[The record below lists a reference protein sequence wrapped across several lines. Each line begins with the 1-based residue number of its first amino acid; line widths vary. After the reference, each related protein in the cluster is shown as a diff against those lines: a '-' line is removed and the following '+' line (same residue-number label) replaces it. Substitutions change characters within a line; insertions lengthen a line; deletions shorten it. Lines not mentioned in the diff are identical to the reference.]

1 MLLFALVI
9 SQLYTLG
16 APEVIS
22 YFWTKAGQ
30 QSNLGENE
38 LTTLFVSSCSD
49 SLDQCGV
56 IEHEKQQNNR
66 VLSIRSV
73 NPATRIARLTSN
85 LSFVSGQNNIGG
97 RYLLVNAC
105 CIGQSNLQIQ

>member
-38 LTTLFVSSCSD
+38 LKTLLVSSCPD
-49 SLDQCGV
+49 AQCGV
-56 IEHEKQQNNR
+56 IEHEKQQNNGI
-66 VLSIRSV
+66 LSIRIV
-73 NPATRIARLTSN
+73 
-85 LSFVSGQNNIGG
+85 
-97 RYLLVNAC
+97 
-105 CIGQSNLQIQ
+105 